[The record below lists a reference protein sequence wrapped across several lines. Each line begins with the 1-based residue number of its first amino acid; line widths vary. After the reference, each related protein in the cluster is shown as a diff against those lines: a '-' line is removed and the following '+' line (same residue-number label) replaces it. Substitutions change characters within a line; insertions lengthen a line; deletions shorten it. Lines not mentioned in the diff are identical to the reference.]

1 VPLSAGERLGPYEV
15 LGPIGAGGMGEVYRA
30 RDTRLDRTVAL
41 KILPP
46 ELAAS
51 TELKARFEREA
62 RAIAALVHPNICT
75 LHDVGEQDGRTFLV
89 MEHLVGETLAQRLKK
104 GPLLLDH
111 ALEIATQVADAL
123 SAAHKAGVIHRDL
136 KPANIMLTKTGARLL
151 DFGLARLTAHGQRPA
166 VENLTSA
173 PTESQPLTGQGTIMG
188 TLPYMAPEQVEG
200 KPADARTDLWALG
213 TILYEMLT
221 GERPFQ
227 AESATSLV
235 GAILERTPAPIT
247 ERQPLTPPSLDR
259 LVRRCLAKDPDDR
272 WDTAHDVA
280 DELRWVAEGC
290 TLEQPPGG
298 PSSRRVGPLRTLL
311 VVAGG
316 AVMIL
321 VLVLPWFGRR
331 PSKEGRV
338 VRASLHLPQDAP
350 LDTTARPPFALSPD
364 GSTVAYVSAG
374 AEGRKIRVH
383 RLDRDEGTILPGTD
397 ETLGLFFS
405 PNGRE
410 LAFFARD
417 ALRKISLS
425 SGLVTKLCDFEAHPW
440 WTDGHWGEGGTIV
453 FASPAGVH
461 AVHEEGGQAPRLLTA
476 ARADRLLVFP
486 RLLPGGNFILLTMT
500 GAGAIDSSIGILS
513 LNNGA
518 IKTLLPG
525 GMQALYVRTGHLI
538 FLKSGLL
545 MAAPFDP
552 SHGNLAGPPFELPY
566 EVGEIFG
573 GTFSISD
580 SGHLLYLQAIRSRSL
595 VWVDRS
601 GTASSVHPAKAR
613 YFQPRLAPD
622 GRAIAVEMASRATAE
637 IWLVDPDRGT
647 RTLLTSDGDGRLPL
661 WTPDGQRVTFSSM
674 RAGGRKIY
682 WRRADGT
689 GESERIDTG
698 ESPKHDTDGSWHPDG
713 AVLAHTAY
721 SEDWRIILTR
731 PGSSGPPEP
740 FLESTYRNWEPRFSP
755 DGRWLAYSSYQSGTS
770 EVYVRSF
777 PEGSARQQVSVGG
790 GHDPVW
796 ARDGRELFYMR
807 DGGLYVVSV
816 EAGPQLTLGPP
827 RLLFQGSYLD
837 VPGAGSYD
845 VSLDGDR
852 FLMVEVS
859 EEERHPTRLDI
870 VVNFFRELED
880 LTGAH

>member
-1 VPLSAGERLGPYEV
+1 MPLSPGERLGPYEV

-41 KILPP
+41 KVLPA
-46 ELAAS
+46 ELAADPA
-51 TELKARFEREA
+51 LKARFEREA
-62 RAIAALVHPNICT
+62 RAISALAHPHICT

-89 MEHLVGETLAQRLKK
+89 MEHLVGETLAERLKK
-104 GPLLLDH
+104 GPLPLEE
-111 ALEIATQVADAL
+111 ALEFATQMADAL
-123 SAAHKAGVIHRDL
+123 SAAHRQGVIHRDL
-136 KPANIMLTKTGARLL
+136 KPANVMLTKTGARLL
-151 DFGLARLTAHGQRPA
+151 DFGLARLTAHGERPA
-166 VENLTSA
+166 GESLTSA
-173 PTESQPLTGQGTIMG
+173 PTEPQPLTGQGTIMG

-200 KPADARTDLWALG
+200 KPADARTDLWSLG

-227 AESATSLV
+227 AESATSLI
-235 GAILERTPAPIT
+235 GAILERTPSPIS

-259 LVRRCLAKDPDDR
+259 LVRRCLAKDSDDR

-280 DELRWVAEGC
+280 DELRWVAEGSA
-290 TLEQPPGG
+290 LEPPPRGT
-298 PSSRRVGPLRTLL
+298 SLRRVGLLRILL
-311 VVAGG
+311 PVAGG
-316 AVMIL
+316 AVLIL
-321 VLVLPWFGRR
+321 LLVLPWFGRR
-331 PSKEGRV
+331 PSEEGRV

-350 LDTTARPPFALSPD
+350 LDTTAVPPFTLSPD

-374 AEGRKIRVH
+374 AEGRQIRVH
-383 RLDRDEGTILPGTD
+383 RLDRDEGTTLPGTD
-397 ETLGLFFS
+397 EALGLFFS
-405 PNGRE
+405 PDGRE
-410 LAFFARD
+410 LAFFARN
-417 ALRKISLS
+417 ALRKVSLS
-425 SGLVTKLCDFEAHPW
+425 SGFATKLCDFEAYPW
-440 WTDGHWGEGGTIV
+440 WTDGHWGESGTIV
-453 FASPAGVH
+453 FASPAGVY
-461 AVHEEGGQAPRLLTA
+461 AIPATGGQAPRLVA
-476 ARADRLLVFP
+476 AAEPGRLLVFP
-486 RLLPGGNFILLTMT
+486 RLLSGGRYILLTMT

-513 LNNGA
+513 LNSGA
-518 IKTLLPG
+518 IRTLVSG

-538 FLKSGLL
+538 FLRSGFL

-552 SHGNLAGPPFELPY
+552 SHGNLAGAPFELPY

-573 GTFSISD
+573 GTFSISG
-580 SGHLLYLQAIRSRSL
+580 SGHLLYLQPTRSRSL

-601 GTASSVHPAKAR
+601 GTASSAHPEKAR

-622 GRAIAVEMASRATAE
+622 GRTIAVEMASRATAE

-698 ESPKHDTDGSWHPDG
+698 ENPKHDTDGSWHPDG
-713 AVLAHTAY
+713 AVLAHTGY
-721 SEDWRIILTR
+721 SGDWRILFTR
-731 PGSSGPPEP
+731 PGSSGPPEH
-740 FLESTYRNWEPRFSP
+740 FLESAYRNWEPRFSP
-755 DGRWLAYSSYQSGTS
+755 DGRWLAYSSYQSETS

-796 ARDGRELFYMR
+796 ARDGREVFYMR

-845 VSLDGDR
+845 ASLDGDR
-852 FLMVEVS
+852 FLMVEVP
-859 EEERHPTRLDI
+859 EEERHPTRLEL
-870 VVNFFRELED
+870 VVNFFRVLES
-880 LTGAH
+880 LTRAR